1 MNSDILVK
9 LLEREYLQGLRD
21 GLLCAAAN
29 MEDCEWTI
37 EDLRYAADVALELI
51 GERTIDWKLCG
62 KLCGIVE
69 RRTEQHKDEQAE
81 NGKDESRG

>member
-9 LLEREYLQGLRD
+9 LLKREYLHGLMD

-37 EDLRYAADVALELI
+37 DDLWYAADVALGLM
-51 GERTIDWKLCG
+51 GDATIDWKLCG
-62 KLCGIVE
+62 IVE
-69 RRTEQHKDEQAE
+69 LRTEQHKDEQAE
-81 NGKDESRG
+81 NGKDDSRG

>member
-9 LLEREYLQGLRD
+9 LLEREYLHGLMD
-21 GLLCAAAN
+21 GLLCAAFN
-29 MEDCEWTI
+29 MECCEWTL

-51 GERTIDWKLCG
+51 DHATIDWKLCG

-69 RRTEQHKDEQAE
+69 RRTEQHKKPVNHEQ
-81 NGKDESRG
+81 

>member
-29 MEDCEWTI
+29 LEDCEWTI
-37 EDLRYAADVALELI
+37 EDLRYAADVTLALM
-51 GERTIDWKLCG
+51 GHATIDWKLCG

-69 RRTEQHKDEQAE
+69 RRTEQHKKPVNHEQ
-81 NGKDESRG
+81 